1 MSMKPPNVET
11 IKLSDQALCDFITR
25 ILGGAGVPE
34 SHAML
39 VSNSLVAAN
48 LRGIDSHGLQLLSGY
63 MQQLREGGVDGS
75 ASGVIA
81 SETSACLLYD
91 GQNGLGQVV
100 AHTCAHHAVRLAR
113 DNGVGLVIA
122 RNSHHFGA
130 AFYWSEIMARAGCI
144 GITMSTTGIVIPPW
158 QGKSA
163 RLGTNPIAMAVP
175 GFCRETWSL
184 DMATTTVARNRVASS
199 IDYGLSTIPAS
210 WRFMDENGNPTTSCR
225 DAENGWPQPLG
236 GYKGTGLAMMVE
248 ILCAGLSGGPMST
261 EAPFYRDG
269 VVPLRTSHM
278 FMAVDPTRFM
288 QPGEFEK
295 RMVRLIG
302 LVKSSEPASGYD
314 EVLVAGEPEW
324 RMEKERSRD
333 GIPIPKPLWTRIVNL
348 ARNLKVSPPKL
359 DATGS

>member
-1 MSMKPPNVET
+1 MEQHDVEI
-11 IKLSDQALCDFITR
+11 IKLSDQVLCDFIAR
-25 ILGGAGVPE
+25 ILGGAGVPA
-34 SHAML
+34 SHAIL
-39 VSNSLVAAN
+39 VSNSLIAAN
-48 LRGIDSHGLQLLSGY
+48 LRGIDSHGVQLLSGY

-75 ASGVIA
+75 AGGVIA
-81 SETSACLLYD
+81 AETGACLIYD

-100 AHTCAHHAVRLAR
+100 ANACAHHAVRLAR

-122 RNSHHFGA
+122 RNSHHYGA

-175 GFCRETWSL
+175 GSCRETWLL
-184 DMATTTVARNRVASS
+184 DMATTTVARNRVASA
-199 IDYGLSTIPAS
+199 IENGLSTIPAS
-210 WRFMDENGNPTTSCR
+210 WMFMDANGNPTTSCR

-261 EAPFYRDG
+261 EAPFYRNG

-278 FMAVDPTRFM
+278 FMAIDPTRFM
-288 QPGEFEK
+288 QSGEFEE

-302 LVKSSEPASGYD
+302 LVKSSEPASGYE

-324 RMEKERSRD
+324 RTEKKRLRE
-333 GIPIPKPLWTRIVNL
+333 GIPIPAPLWTRLL
-348 ARNLKVSPPKL
+348 AIADGLKVAPPKL
-359 DATGS
+359 GATDL